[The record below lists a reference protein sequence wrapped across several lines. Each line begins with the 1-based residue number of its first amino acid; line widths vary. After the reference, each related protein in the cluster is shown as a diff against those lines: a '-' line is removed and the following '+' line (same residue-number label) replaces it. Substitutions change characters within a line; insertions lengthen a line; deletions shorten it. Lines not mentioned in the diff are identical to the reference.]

1 MKENIV
7 IRSWELITEFHS
19 LKKLNFFPSFVG
31 MLWLLLILIYQITFT
46 YVYIFKQKDQVFSVI
61 AQFVHSDF
69 FVETLITL
77 GIIFLL
83 YMILEPIASGAMIEM
98 MSSYR
103 KTWGK
108 DPHRTFQGIF
118 DGLRHFLPIFEVHNM
133 TAVFRPLSIITFYI
147 LLLRVFGSAFAT
159 SISIVMIIYLIFA
172 FCINMCFAYAKFFIV
187 FEWRWALES
196 LSASTGMA
204 VRHIGITG
212 QLYFT
217 MILLYLR
224 TIIVAVIFLVLPFVI
239 SSVVAFFTIMS
250 VKLILLTIFC
260 IISIVLFIFIVHLNS
275 TLEIFVEATWYEA
288 YMLCKK
294 IDTSYHGGSHP
305 ADTHSGDHHMGDH
318 IDWHATNHKNDAHHE
333 GGHH

>member
-1 MKENIV
+1 
-7 IRSWELITEFHS
+7 
-19 LKKLNFFPSFVG
+19 
-31 MLWLLLILIYQITFT
+31 MLWLLMILVYQITFM
-46 YVYIFKQKDQVFSVI
+46 YVYVFKQKDQVFSVI
-61 AQFVHSDF
+61 SQFAHSDF
-69 FVETLITL
+69 FVETLVGL

-103 KTWGK
+103 KTGGK
-108 DPHRTFQGIF
+108 NPHRTFQGIF

-147 LLLRVFGSAFAT
+147 LLLRVFGSGFAV
-159 SISIVMIIYLIFA
+159 SISVVMIIYLIFA

-187 FEWRWALES
+187 FEEKRALES

-288 YMLCKK
+288 YMLCKREDALSHTDSAHG
-294 IDTSYHGGSHP
+294 IDHTAGH
-305 ADTHSGDHHMGDH
+305 DDHV
-318 IDWHATNHKNDAHHE
+318 WSPPEKNDAHHE